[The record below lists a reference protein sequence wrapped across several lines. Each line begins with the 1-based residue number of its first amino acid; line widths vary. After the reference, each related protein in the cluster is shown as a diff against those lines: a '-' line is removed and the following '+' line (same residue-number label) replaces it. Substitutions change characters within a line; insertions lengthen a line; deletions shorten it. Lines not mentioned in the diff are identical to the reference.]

1 MNSPER
7 LSFKK
12 RLQVYSVIVF
22 FAALV
27 SLPILSQALQGER
40 ARWQAAV
47 AVNRVQHGQ
56 GDVEKSTDVLLQA
69 ASLNLN
75 DDHAMFG
82 IAQVLLDHGHAEEAL
97 ELAEVVSENPEMQ
110 YAGNNLMVR
119 SLNHLGRFNDSL
131 VVYKSIAK
139 QLKEFEDSQDSTASW
154 LDGLVGTTDTLL
166 QVRSQR
172 LNGLAYHQ
180 ALAGQELSLAQDNI
194 EEVIDGL
201 SAQLWLPV
209 KARISF
215 VERTMIS
222 IALIG
227 RQVDRSQDVLDLLD
241 RYLARLES
249 ASDAQEAE
257 MLETVNDELSLDF
270 PFSRKVEKSIRQR
283 AVAYRLGRERIATL
297 LVVRAL
303 ILDDLGQLA
312 RCDQD
317 RFEVTEMGIDPDQV
331 VQEFPDDIECLRT
344 LEQAATYL
352 DTRGVVKLKQGKLT
366 SANQDFDL
374 AITAIEVLNQSF
386 AGGIQNSVMNEGGR
400 FFRESRSRELEASVL
415 YHRMQLAEEMD
426 DQEKVDDDRRRIE
439 ELGFKPGPW
448 LN

>member
-1 MNSPER
+1 MNSPEH
-7 LSFKK
+7 LSFKN

-27 SLPILSQALQGER
+27 SLPILSQGLQGER

-47 AVNRVQHGQ
+47 AVNRVQHEQ
-56 GDVEKSTDVLLQA
+56 GDAEGSTDVLLQA
-69 ASLNLN
+69 ASLNLQ
-75 DDHAMFG
+75 DDQALFG
-82 IAQVLLDHGHAEEAL
+82 IAQVLLDHGRAEEAL
-97 ELAEVVSENPEMQ
+97 ELAEVVAENPELQ

-139 QLKEFEDSQDSTASW
+139 QLKEFENSQKSSASW
-154 LDGLVGTTDTLL
+154 LDGLVGMTDTLM

-172 LNGLAYHQ
+172 LNGLAYHR
-180 ALAGQELSLAQDNI
+180 ALAGKELSLAQDNI

-201 SAQLWLPV
+201 STQLWLPV

-215 VERTMIS
+215 VERTMIA

-227 RQVDRSQDVLDLLD
+227 RQVDRGPDVLDLLD
-241 RYLARLES
+241 RYIARLES

-257 MLETVNDELSLDF
+257 MLETINDELSLDF
-270 PFSRKVEKSIRQR
+270 PFDRNVEKFIRQR
-283 AVAYRLGRERIATL
+283 AVAYRLGRERIATM

-303 ILDDLGQLA
+303 ILDDLGQVV

-317 RFEVTEMGIDPDQV
+317 RFKATEMGIDPDQV

-352 DTRGVVKLKQGKLT
+352 DTRGVVKLKQGKVA
-366 SANQDFDL
+366 SARQDFDL

-426 DQEKVDDDRRRIE
+426 DQEKFDDDRRRIE